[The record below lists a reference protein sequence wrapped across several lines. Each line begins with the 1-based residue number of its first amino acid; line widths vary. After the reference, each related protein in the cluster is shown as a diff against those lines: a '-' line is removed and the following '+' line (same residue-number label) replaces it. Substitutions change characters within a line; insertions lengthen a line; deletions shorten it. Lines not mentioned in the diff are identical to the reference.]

1 MKIFILGSILMGC
14 THSPTKDLLTTD
26 FLLQKDIKQ
35 ITFQGDNERPRFS
48 ANGNRLIYAS
58 RGRGHQKNLQ
68 LYETDLN
75 RNKERRVTYQDG
87 DAFDPS
93 YISEME
99 MIYSSTTDE
108 IKESP
113 FLNRNPSKEFPPA
126 EVYMSDRFGSDILRV
141 TNQPGYDGE
150 AFLMPHPTKPSVI
163 FTSRRGDV
171 TGIYQS
177 DLKSGFV
184 SLLAAETGKDRRSP
198 TLSPEKSRVAFI
210 ETNLETKQQSLQLV
224 DIRTKQTALLKS
236 DEGQYRDL
244 FFAPRPPARLFYSIL
259 RKGEKKNQIE
269 VYNLETK
276 CTQVVFKGTDSLM
289 YPAVSNESNER
300 VAFTRTFQDKKQI
313 YIVALPD
320 EMGPCL
326 ADPNATK
333 IEPANG
339 VNSTDSSAA
348 ATTSVVAPGPA
359 KPTRR
364 AKRQPVPKPAPVQEL
379 ANPLPERKIIPA
391 PADGANETGQ
401 IPVPSQTPASTAN
414 KETATPA
421 VSSTAPGNESA
432 TPSTSNP
439 RSPAPSNATKAAP
452 IPADSPSAQNMAPSS
467 PPLVTPATSPVSAET
482 ATPAPAPVK

>member
-1 MKIFILGSILMGC
+1 MKHTVLKVFILGSSIAGC
-14 THSPTKDLLTTD
+14 AHTSPTKDLMTTD

-58 RGRGHQKNLQ
+58 RGRGNQKNLQ
-68 LYETDLN
+68 LFETDLI
-75 RNKERRVTYQDG
+75 RNKERRVTFQDG
-87 DAFDPS
+87 DAFDAS

-113 FLNRNPSKEFPPA
+113 FLNKNPNKDYPPA
-126 EVYMSDRFGSDILRV
+126 DLYMSDRFGSDIVRI
-141 TNQPGYDGE
+141 TNQPGYDAE
-150 AFLMPHPTKPSVI
+150 SILMPHPTKPYVI

-171 TGIYQS
+171 TGIFQI
-177 DLKSGFV
+177 DLKTSYV

-198 TLSPEKSRVAFI
+198 TLAPEKTRVAFI
-210 ETNLETKQQSLQLV
+210 ETNLESKQQSLQIV
-224 DIRTKQTALLKS
+224 DLHTKQTALLKS

-289 YPAVSNESNER
+289 YPAVSNEANER

-320 EMGPCL
+320 DMGPCL
-326 ADPNATK
+326 ADPKAEKNADGTTSTVA
-333 IEPANG
+333 PAT
-339 VNSTDSSAA
+339 NSSVANPAA
-348 ATTSVVAPGPA
+348 AAVVAPK

-364 AKRQPVPKPAPVQEL
+364 GKRGPIPAPQ
-379 ANPLPERKIIPA
+379 PLPEPEVPLPDRKMIPA
-391 PADGANETGQ
+391 PAETA
-401 IPVPSQTPASTAN
+401 PPTTPAPTPAPSATPAV
-414 KETATPA
+414 KPSASPVSVETATP
-421 VSSTAPGNESA
+421 
-432 TPSTSNP
+432 TPS
-439 RSPAPSNATKAAP
+439 
-452 IPADSPSAQNMAPSS
+452 
-467 PPLVTPATSPVSAET
+467 
-482 ATPAPAPVK
+482 PVK

>member
-1 MKIFILGSILMGC
+1 MKQTCMKIFILGSILSGC

-58 RGRGHQKNLQ
+58 RGRGNQKNLQ
-68 LYETDLN
+68 LYETDLI
-75 RNKERRVTYQDG
+75 RNKERRVTFQDG
-87 DAFDPS
+87 DAFDAS

-126 EVYMSDRFGSDILRV
+126 DIYMSDRFGSDILRV

-184 SLLAAETGKDRRSP
+184 SLLAAETGRDRRSP

-224 DIRTKQTALLKS
+224 DIRTKQTVLLKS

-320 EMGPCL
+320 DMGPCL
-326 ADPNATK
+326 ADPNAAKT
-333 IEPANG
+333 EVPATANG
-339 VNSTDSSAA
+339 VTSTDNAA
-348 ATTSVVAPGPA
+348 AAAAVVAPTQA

-364 AKRQPVPKPAPVQEL
+364 AKRQPIPKPSPVQEP
-379 ANPLPERKIIPA
+379 ANPLPERKIVPESPTPSVA
-391 PADGANETGQ
+391 P
-401 IPVPSQTPASTAN
+401 
-414 KETATPA
+414 TATPI
-421 VSSTAPGNESA
+421 ESA
-432 TPSTSNP
+432 
-439 RSPAPSNATKAAP
+439 APSLAPAA
-452 IPADSPSAQNMAPSS
+452 
-467 PPLVTPATSPVSAET
+467 SPVSAET
-482 ATPAPAPVK
+482 ATPAPTPVK

>member
-1 MKIFILGSILMGC
+1 MKQMVLKIFILGSILTGC

-58 RGRGHQKNLQ
+58 RGRGNQKNLQ
-68 LYETDLN
+68 LFETDLT
-75 RNKERRVTYQDG
+75 RNKERRVTFQDG
-87 DAFDPS
+87 DAFDAS

-126 EVYMSDRFGSDILRV
+126 DLYMSDRFGSDILRV

-150 AFLMPHPTKPSVI
+150 SFLMPHPTKPFVI

-171 TGIYQS
+171 TGIFQI
-177 DLKSGFV
+177 DLKSGYV

-198 TLSPEKSRVAFI
+198 TLAPEKTRVAFI

-313 YIVALPD
+313 YIVALPED
-320 EMGPCL
+320 LGPCL
-326 ADPNATK
+326 ADANVEPPKTENATVN
-333 IEPANG
+333 PAAAAA
-339 VNSTDSSAA
+339 SAA
-348 ATTSVVAPGPA
+348 TVAPK

-364 AKRQPVPKPAPVQEL
+364 GKRAPIPAPAPVQEP
-379 ANPLPERKIIPA
+379 AVPLPERKMTPA
-391 PADGANETGQ
+391 PEE
-401 IPVPSQTPASTAN
+401 P
-414 KETATPA
+414 ATPA
-421 VSSTAPGNESA
+421 ATAPPVVPPA
-432 TPSTSNP
+432 VTPS
-439 RSPAPSNATKAAP
+439 A
-452 IPADSPSAQNMAPSS
+452 
-467 PPLVTPATSPVSAET
+467 SPVSVET
-482 ATPAPAPVK
+482 PTPSPTPVK